1 MRSTSTTLLSFDFQL
16 NLRGFLKYLYRLLYG
31 CPLIVSLLKDEIK
44 FNIFGTML
52 ACVAYRKISIR
63 LLPDMS
69 L

>member
-1 MRSTSTTLLSFDFQL
+1 MRSTLTTLLSFDFQQ

-31 CPLIVSLLKDEIK
+31 CPLIVSLLKVESN
-44 FNIFGTML
+44 FNIFGTKL

>member
-1 MRSTSTTLLSFDFQL
+1 MRSTLTTLLSFYFQQ
-16 NLRGFLKYLYRLLYG
+16 NLRGFLKYLYHLLYG
-31 CPLIVSLLKDEIK
+31 CPLIVSLLKVESK
-44 FNIFGTML
+44 FKIFGTKL

>member
-1 MRSTSTTLLSFDFQL
+1 MTLLSFDFQQ
-16 NLRGFLKYLYRLLYG
+16 NLRGFLKHFYRLLYG
-31 CPLIVSLLKDEIK
+31 CSLILSLLKVESK
-44 FNIFGTML
+44 FNVFGTKL